1 MMCSSRL
8 CSRRTLSDASLRC
21 IYWSRYRD
29 GFKTFAE
36 QAEVPG
42 GPLAGCVFASP
53 AETTAWYKHPKM
65 LPKRVSIPFD
75 DIVALHWTTSSDP
88 PITQLQLQVCAC
100 PALYRENPATVAVFN
115 APKTRS
121 FLPHDDVAGGQ
132 ANVCSVHTVA
142 VSGGAGA
149 KALRVALES
158 KLFMYWPPSW
168 CLPSATS
175 SPTHHFTTQH
185 GAPSPLPWRWG
196 GCAPRPAD
204 PRCAASTPWQCS

>member
-1 MMCSSRL
+1 M
-8 CSRRTLSDASLRC
+8 SDASLRC

-158 KLFMYWPPSW
+158 KLFPAEPRLLELS
-168 CLPSATS
+168 
-175 SPTHHFTTQH
+175 QRG
-185 GAPSPLPWRWG
+185 GALTAADSVAFP
-196 GCAPRPAD
+196 PRPAEVGD
-204 PRCAASTPWQCS
+204 SAASASSSSSSSSTGSKRVKHA